1 MRPEVLCKLE
11 GYLSSGPGC
20 APLNACLQTGQR
32 ESWAIKDRVGCGGH
46 MSQLVP
52 LGLAVAKS
60 TNREGV
66 VSWTCHFFLS
76 SPTHYPF
83 QWFPQPW
90 QRWGRPLISGSY
102 FLEQPDSF
110 PMGCPYS
117 GTWWLFRGLSGRA
130 RAALTHQDTQQLLH
144 SGIDPHDSVEPL
156 LINTWEEK
164 QWWFN

>member
-46 MSQLVP
+46 MSHLVP

-66 VSWTCHFFLS
+66 VSWTCHFFCLVPLTTPS
-76 SPTHYPF
+76 NDSRSYDNGEGGSLFLGVTSWNNLIPF
-83 QWFPQPW
+83 VWAVHIQGPGDF
-90 QRWGRPLISGSY
+90 SGAC
-102 FLEQPDSF
+102 LAEPE
-110 PMGCPYS
+110 
-117 GTWWLFRGLSGRA
+117 
-130 RAALTHQDTQQLLH
+130 LH
-144 SGIDPHDSVEPL
+144 SPIRTLSNFCTLELTPT
-156 LINTWEEK
+156 IR
-164 QWWFN
+164 